1 MFLPQSEKYLKIAFD
16 HSNDHRQQKFRIPQK
31 QISGYSEAGIAPGLG
46 PGDRAFESHY
56 SDQKHAEIV
65 DFSVFFCIK
74 ILIFGVV
81 KAAFGVC
88 FDHIYFFD
96 YCGAEFDYMS
106 I

>member
-1 MFLPQSEKYLKIAFD
+1 MVFHAIRRYNMLKQTGLVTLYVVYGPRLGA
-16 HSNDHRQQKFRIPQK
+16 
-31 QISGYSEAGIAPGLG
+31 LG